1 MIVLSI
7 FFLNQ
12 MCLVNGRTF
21 AWVLH
26 RVSLGILL
34 RSPALRGTN
43 LFPSRTPSTM
53 SKLQSLTCQRSTPT
67 SKQEYQNRDALG
79 GAISDWGDRVLIM
92 NSLRG
97 TLRTFAFSRS
107 VSLSRSLPKAQGI
120 LRTSGMRH
128 MNSRLTS
135 VRRASTMSDASA
147 YSGSLLL
154 RLRNL
159 LLGTSLLA
167 LLSVGYFYITDTR
180 ASIHRWFV
188 VPSLRFL
195 YKDPEEAH
203 HYGTQALKF
212 LYQFG
217 LYPRERGSPGQEG
230 DLTIEVRT
238 PPYAGRTTLSLDRS
252 LVKLSQTP

>member
-1 MIVLSI
+1 M
-7 FFLNQ
+7 
-12 MCLVNGRTF
+12 
-21 AWVLH
+21 
-26 RVSLGILL
+26 
-34 RSPALRGTN
+34 
-43 LFPSRTPSTM
+43 
-53 SKLQSLTCQRSTPT
+53 
-67 SKQEYQNRDALG
+67 
-79 GAISDWGDRVLIM
+79 IM
-92 NSLRG
+92 NCLRG
-97 TLRTFAFSRS
+97 TLRTSALSRS
-107 VSLSRSLPKAQGI
+107 VTLSRSPPKAQGI

-135 VRRASTMSDASA
+135 QRTSVRRASTMSDASA
-147 YSGSLLL
+147 YSGPLLL

-167 LLSVGYFYITDTR
+167 LLSMGYFYITDTR

-195 YKDPEEAH
+195 YEDPEEAH

-238 PPYAGRTTLSLDRS
+238 PPHAGRTTLSLDRS